1 MRAKSPN
8 LVFDDDV
15 FNIVNNGI
23 GLSKISKEIKAMAA
37 SLGSQERKL
46 EGVTEVQNRKI
57 KAGL

>member
-23 GLSKISKEIKAMAA
+23 GLSKIAKEIKSLAT
-37 SLGSQERKL
+37 SLGSSD
-46 EGVTEVQNRKI
+46 
-57 KAGL
+57 